1 LVFKIEDDGGID
13 AACLHHFP
21 ETLDPLAC
29 FHHSVTSFGPW
40 FLFCVNIVTTIS
52 TMIAAGTEM
61 MTELMP
67 VDGTSKHSQN
77 SVATKPVPMDARPAC
92 FVTCGNRNTA
102 SSAGVIPAPYTV

>member
-1 LVFKIEDDGGID
+1 LSFLLPIRPPPRSTLFPYTTLFRSIRDRTQSAVVELVFKIEDDGGID

-40 FLFCVNIVTTIS
+40 FLSCVNIVTTIS

-67 VDGTSKHSQN
+67 VDCT
-77 SVATKPVPMDARPAC
+77 
-92 FVTCGNRNTA
+92 
-102 SSAGVIPAPYTV
+102 

>member
-1 LVFKIEDDGGID
+1 LLFGMIHLETRDDETLPIPLNYREDRPRVRDRTLSAVVELAFKIEDAGGID
-13 AACLHHFP
+13 VECLHHFP

-40 FLFCVNIVTTIS
+40 FLSCVNIVTTIS

-67 VDGTSKHSQN
+67 VDCT
-77 SVATKPVPMDARPAC
+77 
-92 FVTCGNRNTA
+92 
-102 SSAGVIPAPYTV
+102 